1 MPLIEAAHRAFGA
14 AVDVWAIGQDAAG
27 NAKLVERYALTV
39 PMLDD
44 SALKVSFDY
53 GLDTVPTII
62 LADVDGHEARR
73 FVGFGR
79 DDWREMFA
87 ELARQSG
94 VAAPP
99 IDWNS
104 YPESRPGCGSKS
116 VEPGIAERLEAEARG
131 DKMTARRIE
140 LGDAED
146 VFEFMFERG
155 LTDGLPVVPPT
166 PERVMWMLTGTR
178 RDPREVVAIVPPNL
192 APVTVEK
199 VAVNAVMAGC
209 KPEYLPVVI
218 AALEAVCT
226 DTFNIHGIMSTTWG
240 ATPVIVVNGPI
251 RRRLDMNMGMMA
263 LGYGTRSN
271 ATIGRALK
279 LVLRNVGGA
288 RPGDIERSTLGAPGK
303 FTTCFAEWE
312 ERSPWEPLHVERG
325 FGKDENV
332 VTVFGLEAG
341 SRQIADQT
349 SRTARALARQPRH
362 GARSMLASQAAR
374 QRRDP
379 AHHFARACRHSR
391 PREVDQGA
399 GARANPGSYRT
410 AGARIDSRRRERRRN
425 SAERTRRCAGS
436 AARREDCEVSPA
448 GGYQY
453 HRGWRQR
460 REIFRGVRRMG
471 FGSDGIVERQ
481 PANRGGNGNMK
492 QVIID
497 PTDERVP
504 IRRTL
509 AARSDSIVGRVA
521 LLDIAKPRGNV
532 LLDRLAEH
540 LQDRLPGVEIKRF
553 RKPTFTKPAPDDL
566 RRRIAEESDFV
577 IEALAD

>member
-1 MPLIEAAHRAFGA
+1 MNDSATDLLPAFELRDMRGSAHSFPSSKSALLCFVKEDCPTCGMTMPLIEAAHRAFGA
-14 AVDVWAIGQDAAG
+14 SVDVLAIGQDAEG

-44 SALKVSFDY
+44 SALKVSFGYD
-53 GLDTVPTII
+53 LDTVPTII
-62 LADVDGHEARR
+62 VADAHGHEERR

-79 DDWREMFA
+79 DDWREMFG
-87 ELARQSG
+87 ELARLSGLQSPA
-94 VAAPP
+94 V
-99 IDWNS
+99 DWNS

-116 VEPGIAERLEAEARG
+116 VEPGIAERLEANARG
-131 DKMTARRIE
+131 DKLTARRIE

-166 PERVMWMLTGTR
+166 PERVMWLLTGTR
-178 RDPREVVAIVPPNL
+178 RDPREVIAIVPPNL

-251 RRRLDMNMGMMA
+251 RHRLEMNMGMMA
-263 LGYGTRSN
+263 LGYGTRAN

-288 RPGDIERSTLGAPGK
+288 RPGDIERSTLGAIGK

-325 FGKDENV
+325 FEKDENV

-341 SRQIADQT
+341 SRQIADQI
-349 SRTARALARQPRH
+349 SRTARALAGSLGMGLEACWHPKQHNSGEVLLIISPEH
-362 GARSMLASQAAR
+362 ADTLAREKWSKADVRAR
-374 QRRDP
+374 IQEVT
-379 AHHFARACRHSR
+379 SR
-391 PREVDQGA
+391 PMRELIRDDESGE
-399 GARANPGSYRT
+399 GIPL
-410 AGARIDSRRRERRRN
+410 
-425 SAERTRRCAGS
+425 SALGTVTE
-436 AARREDCEVSPA
+436 E
-448 GGYQY
+448 
-453 HRGWRQR
+453 
-460 REIFRGVRRMG
+460 
-471 FGSDGIVERQ
+471 
-481 PANRGGNGNMK
+481 
-492 QVIID
+492 
-497 PTDERVP
+497 
-504 IRRTL
+504 
-509 AARSDSIVGRVA
+509 
-521 LLDIAKPRGNV
+521 
-532 LLDRLAEH
+532 RLAEK
-540 LQDRLPGVEIKRF
+540 IAKF
-553 RKPTFTKPAPDDL
+553 RKPEDINIIVAGGNAGKFSAVFAGWVSGPMGSSSVS
-566 RRRIAEESDFV
+566 RRIEE
-577 IEALAD
+577 AT

>member
-1 MPLIEAAHRAFGA
+1 MTPNYASRVKEEKLARTEVSSNEPAQLSRVKDSANLLPAFELHDARGTSRSFPSARTALLCFVKEDCPTCGLTMPLIEAAHRAFGA
-14 AVDVWAIGQDAAG
+14 SIDVWAIGQDSDG
-27 NAKLVERYALTV
+27 NAKLVGRHALTV

-44 SALKVSFDY
+44 SALKVSFEY

-62 LADVDGHEARR
+62 LADAHGHEQRR

-94 VAAPP
+94 LPP
-99 IDWNS
+99 PAVDWDS

-116 VEPGIAERLEAEARG
+116 VEPGIAERLEANARG
-131 DKMTARRIE
+131 DKLTARRIE
-140 LGDAED
+140 LGEAED

-178 RDPREVVAIVPPNL
+178 RDPRDVVAIAPPNL
-192 APVTVEK
+192 TPVTVEK

-209 KPEYLPVVI
+209 RPAYLPVVI

-226 DTFNIHGIMSTTWG
+226 DEFNIHGIMSTTWG
-240 ATPVIVVNGPI
+240 ATPVMVVNGPI
-251 RRRLDMNMGMMA
+251 RHRLDMNMGMMA

-288 RPGDIERSTLGAPGK
+288 RPGEIERATLGAIGK

-325 FGKDENV
+325 FARDENV

-349 SRTARALARQPRH
+349 SRTARALAGSLGLGLEACWHPKQH
-362 GARSMLASQAAR
+362 GAGEILLIVSPEHADTLARENWTKAQVRAR
-374 QRRDP
+374 IQEVT
-379 AHHFARACRHSR
+379 SR
-391 PREVDQGA
+391 PIRELIRDEDSGEGIPLSALGA
-399 GARANPGSYRT
+399 AT
-410 AGARIDSRRRERRRN
+410 E
-425 SAERTRRCAGS
+425 E
-436 AARREDCEVSPA
+436 
-448 GGYQY
+448 
-453 HRGWRQR
+453 
-460 REIFRGVRRMG
+460 
-471 FGSDGIVERQ
+471 
-481 PANRGGNGNMK
+481 
-492 QVIID
+492 
-497 PTDERVP
+497 
-504 IRRTL
+504 
-509 AARSDSIVGRVA
+509 
-521 LLDIAKPRGNV
+521 
-532 LLDRLAEH
+532 RLAEK
-540 LQDRLPGVEIKRF
+540 IAKF
-553 RKPTFTKPAPDDL
+553 RRPEDINIIVAGGNAGKFSAVFAGWVSGPMGSSSVS
-566 RRRIAEESDFV
+566 RRIEE
-577 IEALAD
+577 AT

>member
-1 MPLIEAAHRAFGA
+1 MRTAASSAASSASDATIGARCSPRCRDCRAC
-14 AVDVWAIGQDAAG
+14 
-27 NAKLVERYALTV
+27 T
-39 PMLDD
+39 
-44 SALKVSFDY
+44 
-53 GLDTVPTII
+53 
-62 LADVDGHEARR
+62 
-73 FVGFGR
+73 
-79 DDWREMFA
+79 
-87 ELARQSG
+87 
-94 VAAPP
+94 APA

-116 VEPGIAERLEAEARG
+116 VEPGIAERLEANARG
-131 DKMTARRIE
+131 DKLSARRIE

-199 VAVNAVMAGC
+199 IAVNAVMAGC

-240 ATPVIVVNGPI
+240 ATPVMVVNGPI
-251 RRRLDMNMGMMA
+251 RHRLEMNMGMMA

-325 FGKDENV
+325 FDKDENV

-349 SRTARALARQPRH
+349 SRTARALAGSLGMGLEACWHPKQH
-362 GARSMLASQAAR
+362 DAAR
-374 QRRDP
+374 
-379 AHHFARACRHSR
+379 FC
-391 PREVDQGA
+391 
-399 GARANPGSYRT
+399 
-410 AGARIDSRRRERRRN
+410 
-425 SAERTRRCAGS
+425 
-436 AARREDCEVSPA
+436 
-448 GGYQY
+448 
-453 HRGWRQR
+453 W
-460 REIFRGVRRMG
+460 
-471 FGSDGIVERQ
+471 
-481 PANRGGNGNMK
+481 
-492 QVIID
+492 
-497 PTDERVP
+497 
-504 IRRTL
+504 
-509 AARSDSIVGRVA
+509 
-521 LLDIAKPRGNV
+521 
-532 LLDRLAEH
+532 
-540 LQDRLPGVEIKRF
+540 
-553 RKPTFTKPAPDDL
+553 
-566 RRRIAEESDFV
+566 
-577 IEALAD
+577 

>member
-1 MPLIEAAHRAFGA
+1 MNESTKNSLPAFELRDAHGTACAFPSARNVLLCFVKEDCPTCGMTMPLIEAAHRAFGKS
-14 AVDVWAIGQDAAG
+14 VDVWAIGQDAAS
-27 NAKLVERYALTV
+27 NAKLVERGALTV

-44 SALKVSFDY
+44 SALKVSFEYD
-53 GLDTVPTII
+53 LDTVPTII
-62 LADVDGHEARR
+62 LADAHGHERRR

-79 DDWREMFA
+79 DDWRGLFA
-87 ELARQSG
+87 ELSRLSG
-94 VAAPP
+94 VPP
-99 IDWNS
+99 PAVDWNS

-116 VEPGIAERLEAEARG
+116 VEPGIAERLEANSRG
-131 DKMTARRIE
+131 DKLTARRIE

-178 RDPREVVAIVPPNL
+178 RDPRDVIAVVPPNL

-226 DTFNIHGIMSTTWG
+226 DEFNIHGIMSTTWG

-288 RPGDIERSTLGAPGK
+288 RPGDIERSTLGAIGK

-325 FGKDENV
+325 FKKDENV

-349 SRTARALARQPRH
+349 SRTARALAGSLGMGLEACWHPKQHNAGEILLIISPEH
-362 GARSMLASQAAR
+362 ADTLAREKWSKAQVRAR
-374 QRRDP
+374 IQEVT
-379 AHHFARACRHSR
+379 SR
-391 PREVDQGA
+391 PTRELIRDDESGE
-399 GARANPGSYRT
+399 GIPL
-410 AGARIDSRRRERRRN
+410 
-425 SAERTRRCAGS
+425 SALGT
-436 AARREDCEVSPA
+436 
-448 GGYQY
+448 
-453 HRGWRQR
+453 
-460 REIFRGVRRMG
+460 
-471 FGSDGIVERQ
+471 
-481 PANRGGNGNMK
+481 
-492 QVIID
+492 
-497 PTDERVP
+497 PTEEQ
-504 IRRTL
+504 L
-509 AARSDSIVGRVA
+509 AKT
-521 LLDIAKPRGNV
+521 IAK
-532 LLDRLAEH
+532 
-540 LQDRLPGVEIKRF
+540 F
-553 RKPTFTKPAPDDL
+553 RKPEDINIIVAGGNAGKFSAVFAGWVSGPMGSSSVS
-566 RRRIAEESDFV
+566 RRIEE
-577 IEALAD
+577 ATKT

>member
-1 MPLIEAAHRAFGA
+1 MNAATSNSLPSFELRDARGTTHSFPSRRAALLCFVKEDCPTCGLTMPLIEQAHRTFGEHI
-14 AVDVWAIGQDAAG
+14 DVWAIGQDSAG
-27 NAKLVERYALTV
+27 NAKLVGRHALTV

-62 LADVDGHEARR
+62 LAGADARELRR

-79 DDWREMFA
+79 DDWREMLA
-87 ELARQSG
+87 ELSRLSMRK
-94 VAAPP
+94 APA

-116 VEPGIAERLEAEARG
+116 VEPGIAERLEAAARG
-131 DKMTARRIE
+131 DKLTARRIE

-146 VFEFMFERG
+146 IFEFMFERG

-178 RDPREVVAIVPPNL
+178 RDPREVIATVPPNL
-192 APVTVEK
+192 APVNVEK

-240 ATPVIVVNGPI
+240 ATPVLVVNGPI
-251 RRRLDMNMGMMA
+251 RHRLAMNMGMMA

-288 RPGDIERSTLGAPGK
+288 RPGEIERATLGAPGK

-325 FGKDENV
+325 FNKDESV

-349 SRTARALARQPRH
+349 STTAHALAGSLGMGLEACWHPKQH
-362 GARSMLASQAAR
+362 GAGEILLVISPEHADTLARDKWTKGQVRAR
-374 QRRDP
+374 IQEVT
-379 AHHFARACRHSR
+379 SR
-391 PREVDQGA
+391 PVRELLRDDNSGEGIPPNVLGNATDEQLAQKIAKFRRPEDINIIVA
-399 GARANPGSYRT
+399 GGT
-410 AGARIDSRRRERRRN
+410 AGKFSAVFAGWVSGPMGSSSVSRKIE
-425 SAERTRRCAGS
+425 E
-436 AARREDCEVSPA
+436 
-448 GGYQY
+448 
-453 HRGWRQR
+453 
-460 REIFRGVRRMG
+460 
-471 FGSDGIVERQ
+471 
-481 PANRGGNGNMK
+481 
-492 QVIID
+492 
-497 PTDERVP
+497 
-504 IRRTL
+504 
-509 AARSDSIVGRVA
+509 
-521 LLDIAKPRGNV
+521 
-532 LLDRLAEH
+532 
-540 LQDRLPGVEIKRF
+540 
-553 RKPTFTKPAPDDL
+553 TK
-566 RRRIAEESDFV
+566 
-577 IEALAD
+577 